1 MVRRSQSGTSWA
13 GTSWG
18 VGRRMMKASVML
30 VGGLCL
36 LLGCAGKGEVVH
48 LNLQG
53 SPAEELPK
61 VKGADQVT
69 VAVLW
74 FEDARSDRKHLGVR
88 THLGGGE
95 THFQSPGGNTG
106 EAVAKVVRDYLKA
119 RGWNV
124 VPASQGKGSPDVTIT
139 GKVQE
144 LTVLAKSRFFGTD
157 LTAKSK
163 LAVQVKNSSDGSTVN
178 LSVFGNGEDTEVW
191 FDPEDAQELVNEAI
205 RKSLEYLVANTKLEN
220 RSLRLVD

>member
-1 MVRRSQSGTSWA
+1 MVRRLQSAVSR
-13 GTSWG
+13 G
-18 VGRRMMKASVML
+18 VSMRMMKKSVML
-30 VGGLCL
+30 VGSLCF

-53 SPAEELPK
+53 SPSEELPK

-69 VAVLW
+69 VAVSW
-74 FEDARSDRKHLGVR
+74 FEDARPDRKYLGVR

-106 EAVAKVVRDYLKA
+106 EAVAKMVRDYLKA

-124 VPASQGKGSPDVTIT
+124 VPARQGQGAPDVTIT
-139 GKVQE
+139 GKVQDLSVE
-144 LTVLAKSRFFGTD
+144 AKSRFLGTD

-163 LAVQVKNSSDGSTVN
+163 LAVQAKNSSDGSTVS
-178 LSVFGNGEDTEVW
+178 LSVFGNGKDTEFW

-205 RKSLEYLVANTKLEN
+205 GKSLEYLVANTRLEN
-220 RSLRLVD
+220 RSLRLVE